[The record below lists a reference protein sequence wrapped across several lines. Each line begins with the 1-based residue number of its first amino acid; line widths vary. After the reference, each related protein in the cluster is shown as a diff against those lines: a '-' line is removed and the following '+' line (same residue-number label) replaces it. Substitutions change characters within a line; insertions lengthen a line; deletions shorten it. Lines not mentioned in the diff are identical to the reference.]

1 MLVKNKK
8 PDCPMPILTR
18 CTCLNVHPPTTHPVP
33 SSQALHDMTPVL
45 HSRCAWYCPTPGNL
59 LKLHHFISK
68 FGQYLGYLDIRWCWS
83 VWNTD
88 HMDSLEKLALQKKIS
103 ICYINV
109 FKELRCW
116 WGKLEIRLSEWKTN
130 RSPWPQLVTG
140 FAIRRSSSSASC
152 FVKSQGAKLQI
163 PPKSG
168 KIVVVKDPVDGWC
181 IVAPLVSA
189 AFGGWFYRGDLWYDI
204 FCSMWMTWDGCSPR
218 CFSANWRC
226 SSKPPK
232 LSASA
237 PFPPGKKIGTLLMLR
252 CYISGFPQMVG
263 LTQQTHGGFRTKII
277 KTRVWNG
284 GTSTTI

>member
-18 CTCLNVHPPTTHPVP
+18 CTCLNVHPPSSSHNPPGP

-59 LKLHHFISK
+59 LKLHHFIWK
-68 FGQYLGYLDIRWCWS
+68 FGQYLGYLDIRWYWS

-88 HMDSLEKLALQKKIS
+88 HMDSLEKLALQEKNKHLLYMS
-103 ICYINV
+103 LKNCDADGGN
-109 FKELRCW
+109 
-116 WGKLEIRLSEWKTN
+116 WK
-130 RSPWPQLVTG
+130 SD
-140 FAIRRSSSSASC
+140 SASGKRIVLLGHSLWLVLQ
-152 FVKSQGAKLQI
+152 FGGVHQVPRVLWKARGAKL
-163 PPKSG
+163 PNPAKSG

-189 AFGGWFYRGDLWYDI
+189 SFGGWFYREDLWYDI
-204 FCSMWMTWDGCSPR
+204 FCSIRITWDGYSPR

-237 PFPPGKKIGTLLMLR
+237 PFPPGK
-252 CYISGFPQMVG
+252 
-263 LTQQTHGGFRTKII
+263 
-277 KTRVWNG
+277 N
-284 GTSTTI
+284 